1 MMQQT
6 AAALRDFTTRYC
18 QHWLQQTGHAPA
30 CSDLYGVPSPCA
42 LEDREQRVVWQ
53 PQPFSL
59 PTTLDAIERAVDIQL
74 QPPIT
79 AFYTTQFAGDMQARF
94 GENQLTLLQVWSEE
108 DFLRLQENLIGHLVM
123 QRRLRQSPTLFIATT
138 DSEEE
143 IISLSNL
150 SGEVILEQP
159 GRKQRVVLAESLE
172 IFLKSLQPVII

>member
-18 QHWLQQTGHAPA
+18 QHWLQQAGHAPA
-30 CSDLYGVPSPCA
+30 SSDLYGVPSPCA
-42 LEDREQRVVWQ
+42 LEDRGQCVVWQ

-59 PTTLDAIERAVDIQL
+59 PPTLDAVERAVDIQL
-74 QPPIT
+74 QPPIA
-79 AFYTTQFAGDMQARF
+79 AFYTTQFAGDMQARY
-94 GENQLTLLQVWSEE
+94 GENSLTLLQVWSEE

-123 QRRLRQSPTLFIATT
+123 QRRLKQSPTLFIATT

-150 SGEVILEQP
+150 SGEVILERP
-159 GRKQRVVLAESLE
+159 GRKQRVILAESLE
-172 IFLKSLQPVII
+172 IFLKLLQPVII

>member
-18 QHWLQQTGHAPA
+18 QHWLQQAGHAPA
-30 CSDLYGVPSPCA
+30 SSDLYGVPSPCA
-42 LEDREQRVVWQ
+42 LEDRDQRVVWQ

-59 PTTLDAIERAVDIQL
+59 PATLDAIERAVDIQL

-79 AFYTTQFAGDMQARF
+79 EFYTTQFAGDMQARF
-94 GENQLTLLQVWSEE
+94 GDNQLTLLQVWSEE
-108 DFLRLQENLIGHLVM
+108 DFLRLKENLIGHLVM

-159 GRKQRVVLAESLE
+159 GRKQRVVLAENLE
-172 IFLKSLQPVII
+172 IFLKSLRPVII

>member
-18 QHWLQQTGHAPA
+18 QHWLQQAGHGPA
-30 CSDLYGVPSPCA
+30 SSDLYGVPSPCA

-59 PTTLDAIERAVDIQL
+59 PPTLDAIERAVDIQL

-79 AFYTTQFAGDMQARF
+79 AFYTTQFAGDMQALF

>member
-6 AAALRDFTTRYC
+6 AATLRDFTTRYC
-18 QHWLQQTGHAPA
+18 QHWLQEAGHGPA
-30 CSDLYGVPSPCA
+30 SGDLYGVPSPCT
-42 LEDREQRVVWQ
+42 LEERDQRVVWQ

-59 PTTLDAIERAVDIQL
+59 PPTLDAIERAINIQL
-74 QPPIT
+74 QPSIT
-79 AFYTTQFAGDMQARF
+79 DFYTTQFAGDMQARF

-123 QRRLRQSPTLFIATT
+123 QRRLKQSPTLFIATT

-150 SGEVILEQP
+150 SGEIILEQP
-159 GRKQRVVLAESLE
+159 GRKQHSVLAESLE

>member
-1 MMQQT
+1 MMLPT
-6 AAALRDFTTRYC
+6 AASLLAFPALYC
-18 QHWLQQTGHAPA
+18 QHWLQLSGPGPA
-30 CSDLYGVPSPCA
+30 SSALYGVPSPCA
-42 LEDREQRVVWQ
+42 LGDREQRVVWQ

-94 GENQLTLLQVWSEE
+94 GENQLTLLQEWSEE

>member
-18 QHWLQQTGHAPA
+18 QPWLQQAGHGPA
-30 CSDLYGVPSPCA
+30 SSDLYGVPSPCA

>member
-30 CSDLYGVPSPCA
+30 SSDLYGVPSPCA
-42 LEDREQRVVWQ
+42 LEDRDQRGIWQ

-59 PTTLDAIERAVDIQL
+59 PPTLDAVERAVDIQL
-74 QPPIT
+74 QPPMT
-79 AFYTTQFAGDMQARF
+79 DFYTTQFAGDMQARF

-123 QRRLRQSPTLFIATT
+123 QRRLKQSPTLFIATT

-159 GRKQRVVLAESLE
+159 GRKQRVVLAENLE

>member
-18 QHWLQQTGHAPA
+18 QHWLQQAGHAPA
-30 CSDLYGVPSPCA
+30 SRDLYGVPSPCA
-42 LEDREQRVVWQ
+42 LEDRDQRVLWQ

-59 PTTLDAIERAVDIQL
+59 PPTLDAVERAVDIQL
-74 QPPIT
+74 QPPVT
-79 AFYTTQFAGDMQARF
+79 DFYTAQFAGDMQATF

-159 GRKQRVVLAESLE
+159 GRKQRAVLAESLE
-172 IFLKSLQPVII
+172 IFLKSLQPVIN

>member
-30 CSDLYGVPSPCA
+30 SSDLYGVPSPCA
-42 LEDREQRVVWQ
+42 LEDRDQRVIWQ

-59 PTTLDAIERAVDIQL
+59 PPTLDAVERAVDIQL
-74 QPPIT
+74 QPPMT
-79 AFYTTQFAGDMQARF
+79 DFYTTQFAGDMQARF

-123 QRRLRQSPTLFIATT
+123 QRRLKQSPTLFIATT

-159 GRKQRVVLAESLE
+159 GRKQRVVLAENLE

>member
-18 QHWLQQTGHAPA
+18 QHWLQQAGHGPA
-30 CSDLYGVPSPCA
+30 SSDLYGVPSPCA

-59 PTTLDAIERAVDIQL
+59 PPTLDAIERAVDIQL

>member
-18 QHWLQQTGHAPA
+18 QHWLQHAGHAPA
-30 CSDLYGVPSPCA
+30 SSDLYGVPSPCKR
-42 LEDREQRVVWQ
+42 EDRDQRVVWQ

-59 PTTLDAIERAVDIQL
+59 PPTLDAIERAIDIQL
-74 QPPIT
+74 QPSIT
-79 AFYTTQFAGDMQARF
+79 DFYTTQFAGDMQARF
-94 GENQLTLLQVWSEE
+94 GENPLTLLQVWSEE

-123 QRRLRQSPTLFIATT
+123 QRRLKQSPTLFIATT

-143 IISLSNL
+143 IISLCNL

>member
-18 QHWLQQTGHAPA
+18 QQWQQQRGHAPA
-30 CSDLYGVPSPCA
+30 SSDLYGVPSPCA
-42 LEDREQRVVWQ
+42 LEDRDQQVLWQ

-59 PTTLDAIERAVDIQL
+59 PPTLSAIERAIDLQL
-74 QPPIT
+74 QPQIT
-79 AFYTTQFAGDMQARF
+79 AFYTTQFAGDMQASF
-94 GENQLTLLQVWSEE
+94 DENLLTLLQVWSEE

-123 QRRLRQSPTLFIATT
+123 QRRLKLSPTLFIATT
-138 DSEEE
+138 DSEQA

-159 GRKQRVVLAESLE
+159 GRKEHKVLAESLE

>member
-18 QHWLQQTGHAPA
+18 QHWLQQAGHAPA
-30 CSDLYGVPSPCA
+30 SSDLYGVPSPCA
-42 LEDREQRVVWQ
+42 LEDRDQRVLWQ

-59 PTTLDAIERAVDIQL
+59 PPTLDAVERAIDIQL
-74 QPPIT
+74 QPSVT
-79 AFYTTQFAGDMQARF
+79 DFYTAQFAGDMQATF

-159 GRKQRVVLAESLE
+159 GRKQRAVLAENLE
-172 IFLKSLQPVII
+172 IFLKSLQPVIN

>member
-30 CSDLYGVPSPCA
+30 SSDLYGVPSPCA
-42 LEDREQRVVWQ
+42 LEDREQRVLWQ

-59 PTTLDAIERAVDIQL
+59 LPTLDAIERAIDIQL
-74 QPPIT
+74 QLPIT
-79 AFYTTQFAGDMQARF
+79 EFYTTQFAGDMQARF
-94 GENQLTLLQVWSEE
+94 GENQLTLLQVWSDE
-108 DFLRLQENLIGHLVM
+108 DFLRLQENMIGHLVM

-159 GRKQRVVLAESLE
+159 GRKQRIVLAESLE

>member
-30 CSDLYGVPSPCA
+30 SSDLYGVPSPCA
-42 LEDREQRVVWQ
+42 LEDRDQRVIWQ

-59 PTTLDAIERAVDIQL
+59 PPTLDAIERAVDIQL
-74 QPPIT
+74 QPPMT
-79 AFYTTQFAGDMQARF
+79 DFYTTQFAGDMQARF

-123 QRRLRQSPTLFIATT
+123 QRRLKQSPTLFIATT

-159 GRKQRVVLAESLE
+159 GRKQRVVLAENLE

>member
-18 QHWLQQTGHAPA
+18 QHWLQEVGHAPA
-30 CSDLYGVPSPCA
+30 SSDLYGVPSPCA
-42 LEDREQRVVWQ
+42 LEDRDQRVVWQ

-59 PTTLDAIERAVDIQL
+59 PPTLDAVERAIDIQL

-79 AFYTTQFAGDMQARF
+79 DFYTTQFAGDMQASF
-94 GENQLTLLQVWSEE
+94 GENHLTLLQVWSED

-123 QRRLRQSPTLFIATT
+123 QRRLKQSPTLFIATT
-138 DSEEE
+138 DSEQE

-159 GRKQRVVLAESLE
+159 GRKQRVVLAENLE
-172 IFLKSLQPVII
+172 IFLKTLQPFII

>member
-18 QHWLQQTGHAPA
+18 QHWLQQAGHGPA
-30 CSDLYGVPSPCA
+30 SSDLYGVPSPCA

-150 SGEVILEQP
+150 SSEVILEQP

>member
-30 CSDLYGVPSPCA
+30 SSDLYGVPSPCA
-42 LEDREQRVVWQ
+42 LEDRDQRVIWQ

-59 PTTLDAIERAVDIQL
+59 PPTLDAVERAVDIQL
-74 QPPIT
+74 QPPMT
-79 AFYTTQFAGDMQARF
+79 DFYTTQFAGDMQARF

-123 QRRLRQSPTLFIATT
+123 QRRLKQSPTLFIATT

-159 GRKQRVVLAESLE
+159 GRKQRVVLAENLE
-172 IFLKSLQPVII
+172 IFLKLLQPVII

>member
-18 QHWLQQTGHAPA
+18 QHWLQQAGHAPA
-30 CSDLYGVPSPCA
+30 SSDLYGVPSPCA
-42 LEDREQRVVWQ
+42 LEDREQQVVWQ

-59 PTTLDAIERAVDIQL
+59 PPTLDAVERAVDIQL

-79 AFYTTQFAGDMQARF
+79 EFYTTQFAGDMQARF
-94 GENQLTLLQVWSEE
+94 GENQLSLLQAWSEE

>member
-30 CSDLYGVPSPCA
+30 SSDLYGVPSPCA
-42 LEDREQRVVWQ
+42 LEDRDQRVLWQ

>member
-18 QHWLQQTGHAPA
+18 QHWLQQAGHGPA
-30 CSDLYGVPSPCA
+30 SSDLYGVPSPCA
-42 LEDREQRVVWQ
+42 LEDREQRVIWQ

-159 GRKQRVVLAESLE
+159 GRKQRVVLAENLE

>member
-18 QHWLQQTGHAPA
+18 QHWLQQAGHAPA
-30 CSDLYGVPSPCA
+30 SSDLYGVPSPCA
-42 LEDREQRVVWQ
+42 LEDREQQVVWQ

-59 PTTLDAIERAVDIQL
+59 PPTLDAVERAVDIQL

-79 AFYTTQFAGDMQARF
+79 EFYTTQFAGDMQARF
-94 GENQLTLLQVWSEE
+94 GENQLSLLQVWSEE

>member
-18 QHWLQQTGHAPA
+18 QHWLQHTGHAPA
-30 CSDLYGVPSPCA
+30 SSDLYGVPSPCA
-42 LEDREQRVVWQ
+42 LEDREQRVIWQ

-172 IFLKSLQPVII
+172 IFLKSLQTVII

>member
-18 QHWLQQTGHAPA
+18 QHWLQQAGHGPA
-30 CSDLYGVPSPCA
+30 SSDLYGVPSPCA

-59 PTTLDAIERAVDIQL
+59 PKTLDAVERAVDIQL

-94 GENQLTLLQVWSEE
+94 GENQLTLLQVWSKE

>member
-1 MMQQT
+1 MQQT

-30 CSDLYGVPSPCA
+30 SSDLYGVPSPCA
-42 LEDREQRVVWQ
+42 LEDRDQRVIWQ

-59 PTTLDAIERAVDIQL
+59 PPTLDAVERAVDIQL
-74 QPPIT
+74 QPPMT
-79 AFYTTQFAGDMQARF
+79 DFYTTQFAGDMQARF

-123 QRRLRQSPTLFIATT
+123 QRRLKQSPTLFIATT

-159 GRKQRVVLAESLE
+159 GRKQRVVLAENLE

>member
-18 QHWLQQTGHAPA
+18 QHWLQQAGHGPSS
-30 CSDLYGVPSPCA
+30 SDLYGVPSPCA

-94 GENQLTLLQVWSEE
+94 GEHQLTLLQVWSEE

>member
-30 CSDLYGVPSPCA
+30 SSDLYGVPSPCA
-42 LEDREQRVVWQ
+42 LEDREQRVLWQ

-59 PTTLDAIERAVDIQL
+59 PPTLDAIERAIDIQL
-74 QPPIT
+74 QLPIT
-79 AFYTTQFAGDMQARF
+79 EFYTTQFAGDMQARF
-94 GENQLTLLQVWSEE
+94 GENQLTLLQVWSDE

-159 GRKQRVVLAESLE
+159 GRKQRIVLAESLE

>member
-18 QHWLQQTGHAPA
+18 QHWLQQAGHGPA
-30 CSDLYGVPSPCA
+30 SSDLYGVPSPCA
-42 LEDREQRVVWQ
+42 LEDRDQRVVWQ

-59 PTTLDAIERAVDIQL
+59 PPTLDAIERAIDIQL
-74 QPPIT
+74 QPSIT
-79 AFYTTQFAGDMQARF
+79 DFYTTQFAGDMQARF

-123 QRRLRQSPTLFIATT
+123 QRRLKQSPTLFIATT
-138 DSEEE
+138 ESEQE

-159 GRKQRVVLAESLE
+159 GGKQRVILAETLE